1 MNSGRFHR
9 RTFHLLVQAAGRYVG
24 RLDETHATLHE
35 LGNLTATQVGGQKD
49 DRLGEIH
56 LTVITQ
62 GQRGL
67 VQHSQQQLPQRIAG
81 LFDLVEEQETE
92 LQLVGMAGRQGFL
105 RNQRMCLSM
114 PQISRGRADQL
125 GNLMRM
131 LKFRAINLDHRTG
144 FAKENLG
151 SRFHNARLSRAGWP
165 EKQKI
170 PYRAAGR
177 VQSGAKDL
185 VEVHECVHTL
195 FLSDNF

>member
-1 MNSGRFHR
+1 IPICASPK
-9 RTFHLLVQAAGRYVG
+9 L
-24 RLDETHATLHE
+24 TLFPY
-35 LGNLTATQVGGQKD
+35 TT
-49 DRLGEIH
+49 
-56 LTVITQ
+56 
-62 GQRGL
+62 
-67 VQHSQQQLPQRIAG
+67 
-81 LFDLVEEQETE
+81 LF
-92 LQLVGMAGRQGFL
+92 R
-105 RNQRMCLSM
+105 S

-177 VQSGAKDL
+177 RSEEHTSELQSRFDL
-185 VEVHECVHTL
+185 VCSL
-195 FLSDNF
+195 L